1 MTLKKE
7 SLTKGQLFITRVQP
21 YSFKYVRKQQQ
32 QIESNCSHS
41 TCGLKNIT
49 KKVERTYH
57 SMSLVEILCLDV
69 DKYVHIYTFFACLV
83 VCCNCFI

>member
-21 YSFKYVRKQQQ
+21 YSKYVRKQQQ

-41 TCGLKNIT
+41 TCGLKNKT
-49 KKVERTYH
+49 E
-57 SMSLVEILCLDV
+57 E
-69 DKYVHIYTFFACLV
+69 
-83 VCCNCFI
+83 N

>member
-32 QIESNCSHS
+32 QIGRS

-49 KKVERTYH
+49 KKVERTYPSCYQCIYH
-57 SMSLVEILCLDV
+57 LGGGGYMEAWINFSILQLVS
-69 DKYVHIYTFFACLV
+69 
-83 VCCNCFI
+83 